1 MPSRLPGVGPACP
14 EPTPLENLV
23 DDQVYTLTMAN
34 DAQQRYPEFNVRFK
48 TDSSRNGPE
57 AGKLARRYAGMRGD
71 RAQVIFGSL
80 DDLMRQPDASST
92 RRAWRRG

>member
-1 MPSRLPGVGPACP
+1 
-14 EPTPLENLV
+14 
-23 DDQVYTLTMAN
+23 MAN
-34 DAQQRYPEFNVRFK
+34 AAQQRYPEFNLRFK

-80 DDLMRQPDASST
+80 DDLKRQPDASST